1 MIFSPQRSPIN
12 VAKAP
17 PLTPALMQPI
27 QREAAKRWPGVPVI
41 PMLEIGATDASFMNP
56 SGIPTYGF
64 TGMFLDPDGSRF
76 HGLNE
81 RIRAPVLY
89 EARDYL
95 YDLVKIYAK

>member
-1 MIFSPQRSPIN
+1 
-12 VAKAP
+12 
-17 PLTPALMQPI
+17 MQPI
-27 QREAAKRWPGVPVI
+27 QREAEKRWPGVPVI
-41 PMLEIGATDASFMNP
+41 PMLEIGATDASFLNP
-56 SGIPTYGF
+56 AGIPTYGF

-95 YDLVKIYAK
+95 YELVRIYAAK